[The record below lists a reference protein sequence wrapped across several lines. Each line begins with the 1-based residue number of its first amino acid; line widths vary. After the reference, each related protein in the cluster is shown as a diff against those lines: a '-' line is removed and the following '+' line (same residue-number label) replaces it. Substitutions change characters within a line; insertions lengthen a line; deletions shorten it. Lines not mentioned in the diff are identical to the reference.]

1 MNERDTTKHQRGRNR
16 SATYLVHLG
25 LDDDAVGAVEPARG
39 NVLHRWRPAHQLGLL
54 LPEELVR
61 ERRGRSPERAAGQPA
76 EHRRRQWRTQELKLG

>member
-39 NVLHRWRPAHQLGLL
+39 NVLHRRRPAHHLGL
-54 LPEELVR
+54 LPEERVR
-61 ERRGRSPERAAGQPA
+61 ERAKVAGSARGRPTGGAPPPQPCLTTAA
-76 EHRRRQWRTQELKLG
+76 R